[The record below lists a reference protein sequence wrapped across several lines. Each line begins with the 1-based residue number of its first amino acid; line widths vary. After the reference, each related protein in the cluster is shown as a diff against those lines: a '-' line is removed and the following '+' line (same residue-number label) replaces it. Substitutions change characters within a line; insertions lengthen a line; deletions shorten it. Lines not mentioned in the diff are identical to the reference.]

1 MNVNVDVGTPEF
13 LILCGTTLLIQ
24 DNFTIGLTIL
34 CLGIFTSL
42 VRSSIRINAL
52 QEQAKARQEL
62 LSKVNTAG
70 EDFGAALG
78 SFFASLATPKKHDGT
93 VH

>member
-1 MNVNVDVGTPEF
+1 MNVNVDVSTPEF

-24 DNFTIGLTIL
+24 NYFTIGLTIL
-34 CLGIFTSL
+34 CLGIFASM
-42 VRSSIRINAL
+42 VRSSMRITAL
-52 QEQAKARQEL
+52 QEQTKAREEL
-62 LSKVNTAG
+62 LLKVNSAG

-78 SFFASLATPKKHDGT
+78 SFFTALATPKKHDGT